1 MTLTPWVLS
10 EIWQYSQWWLHF
22 IGNFTNQWNYIVLL
36 KSNWFE
42 LALKFLFALS
52 KDEKKNPIRLSPF
65 SSFILSKKQKIE
77 YCIPQHV
84 EMEFPGILGE
94 FDWVILGIRSRIAFW
109 DVVIMPYFI
118 IYIWLTCLYHFQLV
132 YRYINKRS
140 RVTKYYCWR
149 SWEVEARL
157 CPSSSKDILTH
168 TTCKC
173 CHYFFPH

>member
-42 LALKFLFALS
+42 LALKFRFALS
-52 KDEKKNPIRLSPF
+52 KDEQKNPIRLSSF
-65 SSFILSKKQKIE
+65 ASFILSKEQKIE
-77 YCIPQHV
+77 YCIPHKV
-84 EMEFPGILGE
+84 KMEFPGILGE
-94 FDWVILGIRSRIAFW
+94 FVWVMPWEFGPRLHFGNI
-109 DVVIMPYFI
+109 VIMPYFI

-132 YRYINKRS
+132 YRYINRRS

-149 SWEVEARL
+149 SWEVERSEERRVGKE
-157 CPSSSKDILTH
+157 CRSRWSPYH
-168 TTCKC
+168 
-173 CHYFFPH
+173 